1 MTSSVVAGDKVERAS
16 VSSDVVPALGRLAEA
31 ALQAAAAKLSH
42 KVDEWIRKVEEYAA
56 SEGATGRAVL
66 EGLKAHL
73 LGKNPVWAAMKG
85 AWWGASVPLRL
96 AAVLVL
102 LLVLLLAPVALLLLL
117 LGLLVAAIV
126 AGIRAA
132 TR

>member
-1 MTSSVVAGDKVERAS
+1 MTASAVAGDKVERAS
-16 VSSDVVPALGRLAEA
+16 RSSALAPALGRLAQA

-42 KVDEWIRKVEEYAA
+42 KVDEWIRQIEEYVA

-73 LGKNPVWAAMKG
+73 LGKNPVWAVMKG
-85 AWWGASVPLRL
+85 AWLGASVPLRFV
-96 AAVLVL
+96 AVLVVL
-102 LLVLLLAPVALLLLL
+102 LLLLLAPVVLLLLL

-126 AGIRAA
+126 SGVRAA

>member
-1 MTSSVVAGDKVERAS
+1 MTASEVPDVKVERTS
-16 VSSDVVPALGRLAEA
+16 FSSEVAPALGRLAEA

-42 KVDEWIRKVEEYAA
+42 KVDGWIRKIGEYPAA
-56 SEGATGRAVL
+56 EGATEGAAL

-96 AAVLVL
+96 VAVLGL
-102 LLVLLLAPVALLLLL
+102 LLVLLLAPEVLLLVL

-126 AGIRAA
+126 VGIRAA